1 MNLRSR
7 TLPPLT
13 PPPPP
18 PPPQPQPEEEQEEV
32 IYNTRNEPQDREW
45 FPKIANI
52 FMRWYRYN
60 YKTDWDTTEKKEEYM
75 NLVKDTLSLDEK
87 ELSET
92 LFGYNDYNFPFLVRM
107 VDMNIVP
114 DNVFRKNVTSPGRG
128 NNVNEYIFNYLL
140 NIDTTSNL
148 DEYTKT
154 IQTYMETR
162 IYDILKGSS
171 DYTTLKNAW
180 YETIVNCVTIKYIAL
195 KNKQILEKRRIQI
208 LREITLQLYKC
219 YNRTG
224 ITRKVLRR
232 IIEPVASTGYNVAST
247 AAITAYDTAATTYD
261 ATKTRLG
268 KLGNFGKTVSQT
280 LKGFAKN
287 IGKSMKNKGGYGKN
301 HRNIGRSTKK
311 LKYKGS
317 GIIFNND
324 QYVRNTEAEMYVL
337 YSMYKYNYLSFY
349 DLKVSGNNIEKLTK
363 QDKENWNAILV
374 NLAAVM
380 IILGVG
386 TSIAATSGAIGVIPL
401 VAGFFTSMGTVT
413 NSLFFTQYR
422 QRIIENINAG
432 WSTKDILIKMIDD
445 KNIITDEKDK
455 DAPIICKGV
464 RSKFLKRKYEYVSK
478 MITDYNKDIRNRY
491 ERYCIVFD
499 SVIDN
504 LINTMTENG
513 FDILRTK
520 ALNYNPDVMQD
531 FNFLNKFMNQP
542 NIRIRDE
549 NISYSIKLEPRI
561 EVNSRVQYNNDEGTV
576 VRDYG
581 NNTFDIYLEKI
592 NEYKKVNERDITLLS
607 NDAPNN
613 DIVVVNETL
622 DDAAGDA
629 EDDEI

>member
-1 MNLRSR
+1 MNLRSN
-7 TLPPLT
+7 TII
-13 PPPPP
+13 
-18 PPPQPQPEEEQEEV
+18 PQEDLLEKDVV
-32 IYNTRNEPQDREW
+32 IEDGKKAVVNIPTTGPTTRRW
-45 FPKIANI
+45 FPEIASI

-60 YKTDWDTTEKKEEYM
+60 YKTDWDTITKKTEYTQ
-75 NLVKDTLSLDEK
+75 LVEDTLSLDRR

-92 LFGYNDYNFPFLVRM
+92 LLGYNDYKFPFLVIQETKKSYK
-107 VDMNIVP
+107 VVPDKVFTKNFSYEDDANIV
-114 DNVFRKNVTSPGRG
+114 
-128 NNVNEYIFNYLL
+128 NENIFNYLL
-140 NIDTTSNL
+140 NIDTTLNL
-148 DEYTKT
+148 DEYTNT

-162 IYDILKGSS
+162 IYDILKGSQA
-171 DYTTLKNAW
+171 YTTLKNAW

-195 KNKQILEKRRIQI
+195 KNKQILEKRRIQV

-224 ITRKVLRR
+224 ITRKVLRPY
-232 IIEPVASTGYNVAST
+232 IEPIATTGYSVVSN
-247 AAITAYDTAATTYD
+247 AATTAYDTAASTYD
-261 ATKTRLG
+261 AAKTRTG
-268 KLGNFGKTVSQT
+268 TTGNFGKDISQT
-280 LKGFAKN
+280 LKGVAKYIG
-287 IGKSMKNKGGYGKN
+287 IGKSMKNTGGFGKN

-317 GIIFNND
+317 GIIFNNE
-324 QYVRNTEAEMYVL
+324 QYVRNTEAEMFVL

-363 QDKENWNAILV
+363 QDKENWNALIV

-380 IILGVG
+380 VILGVG
-386 TSIAATSGAIGVIPL
+386 TSIAATAGAIGVIPL

-455 DAPIICKGV
+455 DAPIICKGF
-464 RSKFLKRKYEYVSK
+464 RGKFLKRKYEYVSK
-478 MITDYNKDIRNRY
+478 MITDYNKDVRNRY

-513 FDILRTK
+513 FEILQTK
-520 ALNYNPDVMQD
+520 ALEYNPDVMLD
-531 FNFLNKFMNQP
+531 FDFLDNFKNQP
-542 NIRIRDE
+542 NIRIKDE

-561 EVNSRVQYNNDEGTV
+561 EVNSRVQYKDKEGIV
-576 VRDYG
+576 LRDYG
-581 NNTFDIYLEKI
+581 DNTFDIYLEKI
-592 NEYKKVNERDITLLS
+592 KEQQKVNEKDITLLS
-607 NDAPNN
+607 NDEQVNN
-613 DIVVVNETL
+613 NNVEE
-622 DDAAGDA
+622 
-629 EDDEI
+629 EDHL